1 MPNSNRKHKIINFA
15 VGRGLA
21 PAVFCDTLTFFV
33 SSGRG
38 EFNERLPFEVAK
50 RHEGLRKQ
58 LSVVFS
64 PSVTEPQR
72 DASALKQGVMRVE
85 CTEASRTT
93 MFQEERSRR
102 T

>member
-1 MPNSNRKHKIINFA
+1 MRNVECEIDEDFA

-58 LSVVFS
+58 LSVVF
-64 PSVTEPQR
+64 P
-72 DASALKQGVMRVE
+72 RV
-85 CTEASRTT
+85 
-93 MFQEERSRR
+93 
-102 T
+102 